1 MKAIEF
7 ETRIEKDGSI
17 HVPPE
22 FQEAYGQLARLVVLL
37 RDESDV
43 AMTMRKPG
51 SAKGILRV
59 IVEDDEHL
67 SDFQEYMH

>member
-7 ETRIEKDGSI
+7 ETRIESDGSI
-17 HVPPE
+17 RVPPE
-22 FQEAYGQLARLVVLL
+22 FQETYGQFARLVVLL

-43 AMTMRKPG
+43 SVTARIPG
-51 SAKGILRV
+51 SAKGILR
-59 IVEDDEHL
+59 IVEDDDEHL